1 MCIHTQAHGHMKTK
15 TNSLPQM
22 SNMTSKNVSCNCSS
36 RNILFLSHQTEAI
49 LFHVV
54 IHLVART

>member
-1 MCIHTQAHGHMKTK
+1 MKTK